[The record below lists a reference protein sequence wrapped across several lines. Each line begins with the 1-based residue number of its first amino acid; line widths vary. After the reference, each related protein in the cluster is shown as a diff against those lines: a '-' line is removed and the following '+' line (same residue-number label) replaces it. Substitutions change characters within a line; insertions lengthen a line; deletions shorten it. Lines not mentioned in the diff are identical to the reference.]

1 MAFSANTV
9 GTTTWRNKYLQNIIQ
24 ETLKVSLVLEKI
36 CAVDR
41 TDNKYIYNPYGSA
54 PTTTIQTAQGTYSV
68 GTYTIT
74 NDTLEVNTEFIV
86 SEQIYGFED
95 ILSNFDL
102 FVSRSKEMAGSAAT
116 AMDKWG
122 LNFLL
127 EDATGTYTTASGG
140 FTTGGNVNKIF
151 ADLLTKWAG
160 YQQEWRRGAFIVV
173 EASDL
178 GGIALAQGT
187 SGYSAADMALRN
199 GFLNSWL
206 GIEIYVVA
214 DGTFANSTQSV
225 VGGGSSGTFSSTSY
239 TNSGHRLAGIKNIAT
254 YASPRGLTF
263 DEKSV
268 SGATGKEIVCW
279 GLTGIALWYSKAA
292 LMIDITVTA

>member
-1 MAFSANTV
+1 MSFSANTI
-9 GTTTWRNKYLQNIIQ
+9 GTTTWRNKYLTNIIQ
-24 ETLKVSLVLEKI
+24 ETLKNAVVLEKI
-36 CAVDR
+36 CQVDR

-54 PTTTIQTAQGTYSV
+54 PTTTIQTLQGTYSV
-68 GTYTIT
+68 STYTTT
-74 NDTLEVNTEFIV
+74 NDTLEVTTEIIV

-102 FVSRSKEMAGSAAT
+102 FLSRSKEMAGAVAT
-116 AMDKWG
+116 DMDKWG

-140 FTTGGNVNKIF
+140 FETAANVNKIF

-160 YQQEWRRGAFIVV
+160 YREFSTNGAFIVI
-173 EASDL
+173 ESGDL
-178 GGIALAQGT
+178 GGVALAQGN
-187 SGYSAADMALRN
+187 SGFSQADMALRN

-206 GIEIYVVA
+206 GIDIYVVRA
-214 DGTFANSTQSV
+214 GTFANSTQSV

-239 TNSGHRLAGIKNIAT
+239 TNSGHRLAGIKGIAT
-254 YASPRGLTF
+254 YAFPRGLRVE
-263 DEKSV
+263 EKSV

-279 GLTGIALWYSKAA
+279 GLTGLALWFSKAA